1 MNENPTTLS
10 RILYG
15 INHTLN
21 IANKALPVYVQAK
34 PLVKKGYDTYNNLKN
49 NKDSFKNTI
58 KLLKVK
64 NQIKKDMAKPIPI
77 SNINIT
83 SKKKNNYSN
92 TNNPKFFI

>member
-77 SNINIT
+77 SNINII
-83 SKKKNNYSN
+83 SKTKSNYSN